1 MVGLFA
7 LVLDLTSLLMAL
19 AYVLLGLAS
28 VVVFLLPFFQSLGSF
43 LEAIDSSVLV
53 LSGPAG
59 IWAIMA
65 WRAMRSWILL
75 LSSAFILACSMGPKA
90 WASMAGGQDLA
101 LGGGDLITLEMV
113 SISVA
118 AGECL
123 TCMVAPSSYS
133 ILVAPSAMAMAGWLD

>member
-28 VVVFLLPFFQSLGSF
+28 VVVFLLPFFQSLGF

-113 SISVA
+113 SIS
-118 AGECL
+118 
-123 TCMVAPSSYS
+123 
-133 ILVAPSAMAMAGWLD
+133 WLQENV